1 MATLDEVRLYEEMH
15 CLAVERLG
23 RDMIG
28 EHLVK
33 LRAAVLR
40 AGAPIAKFEEC
51 AIAYAEAM
59 HDRTPDERGRMM
71 RWVAMRYMRDLL
83 GVTLQ

>member
-33 LRAAVLR
+33 LRAEVLR
-40 AGAPIAKFEEC
+40 AGAPIAEFEEC
-51 AIAYAEAM
+51 AIA
-59 HDRTPDERGRMM
+59 
-71 RWVAMRYMRDLL
+71 
-83 GVTLQ
+83 